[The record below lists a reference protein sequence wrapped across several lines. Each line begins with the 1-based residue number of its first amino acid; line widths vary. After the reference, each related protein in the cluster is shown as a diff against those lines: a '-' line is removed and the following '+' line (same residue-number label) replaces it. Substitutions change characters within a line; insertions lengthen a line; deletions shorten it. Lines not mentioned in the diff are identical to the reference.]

1 MDRGRR
7 ERLGFAFAFGT
18 LLGYISVSRHAVR
31 SVENRSN
38 VGAASSAA
46 SLGPARQQSRQVLL
60 GRTETFRR
68 GNGRRRVGD
77 DLKCRSSGLKSDSG
91 FCAPRV
97 SPHTFGLH
105 LKKGATPEGESD
117 AAS

>member
-46 SLGPARQQSRQVLL
+46 SLGPARQQSRQAAV
-60 GRTETFRR
+60 GPH
-68 GNGRRRVGD
+68 GNFQARQWAP
-77 DLKCRSSGLKSDSG
+77 SGW
-91 FCAPRV
+91 
-97 SPHTFGLH
+97 
-105 LKKGATPEGESD
+105 
-117 AAS
+117 